1 MNCPKCKG
9 YHLKPQKLDNGLVAL
24 SCDNCNG
31 ALLSIVQFIQWRATQ
46 KSSDVQS
53 SGICEIDETSQLL
66 HCLKCAGFMT
76 KYKISNQTHN
86 RLDLCFR
93 CYETWIDS
101 GEWQLLQQL
110 DLYQRLDDIFSDQW
124 QNHLLHNPNPDIEN
138 TIRAQ
143 PLSTPNKSKKCLT
156 TNKVATYFLDSLY
169 VPSDSTLFHVSISGL
184 G

>member
-31 ALLSIVQFIQWRATQ
+31 TLLSIVQFIQWRATQ
-46 KSSDVQS
+46 KDSDVKS

-66 HCLKCAGFMT
+66 HCPKCAGFMT

-124 QNHLLHNPNPDIEN
+124 QNHLLHNTIEEKTEKRVKN
-138 TIRAQ
+138 HFGEAF
-143 PLSTPNKSKKCLT
+143 SKINAFKMW
-156 TNKVATYFLDSLY
+156 LDSYEKKNDVVQYLKKRK
-169 VPSDSTLFHVSISGL
+169 P
-184 G
+184 